1 MTQNRP
7 PIVVILGHVDHGKT
21 SLLDAL
27 RKSDVAA
34 HEVGGITQSIH
45 AFQLTTKDQQPVT
58 FIDTPGHAAFSQMR
72 SRGADIA
79 DIAVLVVSAVDGV
92 MPQTKESIATIKS
105 ANIPMIVAV
114 NKMDLPG
121 ASVDTIKS
129 QLAENEVLVEG
140 FGGDVPVVPLSAKTG
155 AGLPE
160 LIEMINLVSSLQPP
174 TSDLSGPLQ
183 AVVLE
188 SHLDT
193 RRGPLAVV
201 VVKNGTLKTGQE
213 LFLDKLVGKAK
224 ALSVDPALPSTPVE
238 ILGLTSVIPVGS
250 ILSDH
255 TTPQSPP
262 TSQDASRKLDL
273 GGEARQGGEVQPLAK
288 LILKTDTLG
297 SLEAILA
304 SLPAEI
310 EVVFSSTG
318 DITESDVLMAQ
329 SINAHLVGFSVKIP
343 GGVAKLAETEKII
356 ILNFKI
362 IYELLDAVEKLV
374 HSPGTEV
381 ITGRAQ
387 VLAEFKI
394 DSLRVAGCK
403 CTEGE
408 ILKTDSIR
416 VGDKITKIKSL
427 KAGKAEVEKIKT
439 GQEFGAVFFPPV
451 DFKIGDTIIAVTIH
465 GAS

>member
-140 FGGDVPVVPLSAKTG
+140 FGGDVSVVPLSAKTG

-250 ILSDH
+250 ILSSVIQ
-255 TTPQSPP
+255 PQNPISNFQRP
-262 TSQDASRKLDL
+262 TSNSSK
-273 GGEARQGGEVQPLAK
+273 VK
-288 LILKTDTLG
+288 LILKADTLG

>member
-1 MTQNRP
+1 MQTRL

-34 HEVGGITQSIH
+34 HEVGGITQSTH
-45 AFQLTTKDQQPVT
+45 AFQTNGIT

-79 DIAVLVVSAVDGV
+79 DIAILVVSAVDGV
-92 MPQTKESIATIKS
+92 MPQTKESIATIKES
-105 ANIPMIVAV
+105 SIPMIVAI

-121 ASVDTIKS
+121 TSVDAIKS

-140 FGGDVPVVPLSAKTG
+140 FGGDIPVVPVSAKTG

-160 LIEMINLVSSLQPP
+160 LLEMINLVSSLQPP
-174 TSDLSGPLQ
+174 TSDPSGPLEC
-183 AVVLE
+183 VVLE

-193 RRGPLAVV
+193 RRGPLATVI
-201 VVKNGTLKTGQE
+201 VKNGTLKTGQE

-224 ALSVDPALPSTPVE
+224 ALSVDPAPPSTPVE
-238 ILGLTSVIPVGS
+238 ILGLTSVVPVGS
-250 ILSDH
+250 VLTDKIN
-255 TTPQSPP
+255 TSPSFP
-262 TSQDASRKLDL
+262 SPRLGEGRK
-273 GGEARQGGEVQPLAK
+273 GEVSGEVK
-288 LILKTDTLG
+288 LILKADTLG

-318 DITESDVLMAQ
+318 DITESDVSMAQ
-329 SINAHLVGFSVKIP
+329 SINAHLIGFGVKIP
-343 GGVAKLAETEKII
+343 GSVAKLAETEKITI
-356 ILNFKI
+356 RNFKI
-362 IYELLDAVEKLV
+362 IYELLDAVEKLI

-394 DSLRVAGCK
+394 DNLRVAGCK

-408 ILKTDSIR
+408 ILKTDSIQ

-427 KAGKAEVEKIKT
+427 KAGKTEVEKIKI
-439 GQEFGAVFFPPV
+439 GQEFGTVFSPPV